1 MMLAMPTALVLTRQS
16 DSYSAFRFMEA
27 AKRHSLPLE
36 LLDPHLLYLY
46 VIDGQSQVAL
56 NGRALDAAE
65 LRVIPRLGST
75 ATEYSLAALELLEQA
90 GARSLNPSSALF
102 AMRNKFIALA
112 ALSAAGI
119 PVPESAMLRAP
130 CDIAPVIE
138 RLGGYPVVLKF
149 IRGSQGVGVIY
160 APDETAVTSVLEAM
174 NLIQY
179 DVLVQRYYPWA
190 AQRDV
195 RVLVLGGEAR
205 WAVERVSGG
214 GRFRSNFHRGGQA
227 GAVELP
233 VEAVELAVR
242 AAGVFRLG
250 LAGVDLIESPGG
262 LLVMEVNS
270 SPGFETI
277 ETVHSVDV
285 AAEIL
290 RFALSG

>member
-1 MMLAMPTALVLTRQS
+1 MMLAMPTALVLTRQP

-27 AKRHSLPLE
+27 AKCHALPLE

-56 NGRALDAAE
+56 ADRALAAAE
-65 LRVIPRLGST
+65 LRIIPRLGST

-90 GARSLNPSSALF
+90 GARTLNPSSALF
-102 AMRNKFIALA
+102 AMRNKFTALA
-112 ALSAAGI
+112 GLSAAGL

-130 CDIAPVIE
+130 CDAAPVIE

-160 APDETAVTSVLEAM
+160 APDETVVTSVLEAM

-179 DVLVQRYYPWA
+179 DVLVQRYYPQA

-195 RVLVLGGEAR
+195 RVLTLGGEAR
-205 WAVERVSGG
+205 WAVERMSGE

-227 GAVELP
+227 QAVELP
-233 VEAVELAVR
+233 AEAVELAVR
-242 AAGVFRLG
+242 AAGVFGLG
-250 LAGVDLIESPGG
+250 LAGVDLIEGPEG

-277 ETVHSVDV
+277 EAVHGVDV
-285 AAEIL
+285 AGEIL
-290 RFALSG
+290 RFALRD